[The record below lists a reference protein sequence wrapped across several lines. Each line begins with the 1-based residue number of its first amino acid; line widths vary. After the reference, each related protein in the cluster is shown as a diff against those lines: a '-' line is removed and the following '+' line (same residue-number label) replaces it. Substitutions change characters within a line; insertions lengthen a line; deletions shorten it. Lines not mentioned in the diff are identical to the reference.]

1 MFFVNIKD
9 MNCCNSPYRLRYW
22 NEIKAEEVSAED
34 LVATVLTVYGIETA
48 SLRRTASI
56 FSSLQQSLPFT
67 VLKLNF
73 NVISLRSNSN
83 RCNSPYRL
91 RYWNGLETVQAY
103 MSMSVLQ
110 QSLPFTVL
118 KHFIATLHAVGKFNA
133 LQQSLPFTVLKLLPN
148 NKDNSGTTLQQ
159 SLPFTVLKP
168 FWFLT
173 VFAYSLKLLQ
183 QSLPF
188 TVLKLALSNCCNAPR
203 SSSCNSPYRLRY
215 WNLASSI
222 YSLYLFFKLQQ
233 SLPFT
238 VLKHIFNKF
247 IDVTSN
253 AL

>member
-1 MFFVNIKD
+1 MLIGISDQMGTRFD
-9 MNCCNSPYRLRYW
+9 RLRC
-22 NEIKAEEVSAED
+22 EVFQNLILSPMNTGLLRPA
-34 LVATVLTVYGIETA
+34 VATVLTVYGIETA

-133 LQQSLPFTVLKLLPN
+133 LQQSLPFTVLKLARIARC
-148 NKDNSGTTLQQ
+148 S
-159 SLPFTVLKP
+159 
-168 FWFLT
+168 
-173 VFAYSLKLLQ
+173 
-183 QSLPF
+183 
-188 TVLKLALSNCCNAPR
+188 
-203 SSSCNSPYRLRY
+203 
-215 WNLASSI
+215 
-222 YSLYLFFKLQQ
+222 
-233 SLPFT
+233 
-238 VLKHIFNKF
+238 
-247 IDVTSN
+247 
-253 AL
+253 

>member
-1 MFFVNIKD
+1 MLQQSLPFTVLKHESKKVIWNQRLKWLQQSLPFTVLKRWFFTRI
-9 MNCCNSPYRLRYW
+9 
-22 NEIKAEEVSAED
+22 VSVYFR
-34 LVATVLTVYGIETA
+34 VATVLTVYGIETA

-133 LQQSLPFTVLKLLPN
+133 LQQSLPFTVLK
-148 NKDNSGTTLQQ
+148 
-159 SLPFTVLKP
+159 P